1 MVIEPKDM
9 KHKNAA
15 KVNNKREYFRLGER
29 IRINVKKIKKAEDDQ
44 LSDDS
49 IAEEEGKVFECYTQD
64 ISAGGI
70 KFSSEVFFQES
81 SCLEITLNF
90 NKTDRV
96 FEPIKVNAVVIRAQ
110 QIENSRL
117 HNIAVFFEGISQR
130 DRTHIES
137 YILLRQRDIIAEK
150 RIGSL

>member
-9 KHKNAA
+9 KHKEA
-15 KVNNKREYFRLGER
+15 KVKNKREYFRLSER
-29 IRINVKKIKKAEDDQ
+29 IRINVQQIRKSEGEQPIE
-44 LSDDS
+44 DS
-49 IAEEEGKVFECYTQD
+49 IPEEEGKVYEYYTQD

-70 KFSSEVFFQES
+70 KFSSEIFYQENS
-81 SCLEITLNF
+81 YLEITLNF
-90 NKTDRV
+90 NKTDRP
-96 FEPIKVNAVVIRAQ
+96 FEPIKVNAIVIRAQ

-130 DRTHIES
+130 DRTQIES